1 MSDAE
6 RVLEASGLRVWYAMP
21 GRAERRLVAVDGID
35 LVVHAGECLGLVGES
50 GSGKSSLGRAVLGLL
65 PEGAGEEGELRVAG
79 SQTIGMSAAELQKLR
94 GEKVSLI
101 FQEPMGR
108 LDPLMRVEDQ
118 FVEMIRAHRH
128 GISRA
133 RARRMCHETLASL
146 GIPPRRARQ
155 WPHEFSGGMR
165 QRIMIGLGIVLRPRL
180 VVADEPTT
188 ALDTLV
194 QAQILDILRRLA
206 DEQQI
211 AVLLITHNIGAVAEI
226 CDRVAVMYA
235 AKVVEVG
242 SVEQVLGAPAHPYT
256 QGLVSSVIHLD
267 TEELSSI
274 PGSPPDLAAPP
285 PGCRFHPRCP
295 YVMDVCSSV
304 EPPAVAVG
312 DGAAACWLHV
322 PEASR
327 PTMAPPRGTPP

>member
-1 MSDAE
+1 MSFGDDDMLASFNNYMAYFSAE
-6 RVLEASGLRVWYAMP
+6 FPDRLKWAGLIPWQDR
-21 GRAERRLVAVDGID
+21 D
-35 LVVHAGECLGLVGES
+35 LAIE
-50 GSGKSSLGRAVLGLL
+50 
-65 PEGAGEEGELRVAG
+65 ELRRTAEM
-79 SQTIGMSAAELQKLR
+79 GMKGLNFKAVPVGGREWSDPYYDPLYAELQELR

-128 GISRA
+128 GVSKA

-206 DEQQI
+206 DDQQI

-242 SVEQVLGAPAHPYT
+242 RVEQVLVAPAHPYT
-256 QGLVSSVIHLD
+256 RGLVSSVIHLD

-274 PGSPPDLAAPP
+274 PGSPPDLAKPP

-312 DGAAACWLHV
+312 GGTVACWLHV
-322 PEASR
+322 PEGSR
-327 PTMAPPRGTPP
+327 PTTARPPGTPP